1 MKRIFIAALVLI
13 VALLGC
19 TRKPAP
25 VATDTQPVDPSER
38 LAIAVEYVAVPSASV
53 YARPALDAEVVGS
66 YGFSEAISILEKK
79 PEWCLVRTF
88 DGSGWIRQT
97 DLATGNQVDKVD
109 TTTPR
114 FYVEP
119 KQIPFRTRGEIWMQ
133 AKVNTDGA
141 VVEVKTI
148 KNTTGSMA
156 LANANADALM
166 QASFYPMVDKGT
178 RKTFIYEHR
187 VYY

>member
-25 VATDTQPVDPSER
+25 VATDTQPADPSER
-38 LAIAVEYVAVPSASV
+38 LAIAVEYVAVPKAVV
-53 YARPALDAEVVGS
+53 YARPALDAPVVGE
-66 YGFSEAISILEKK
+66 YGLTEAVSILEKK

-88 DGSGWIRQT
+88 DGTGWVR
-97 DLATGNQVDKVD
+97 QVDLVPGDQADKTD
-109 TTTPR
+109 ATKPR

-119 KQIPFRTRGEIWMQ
+119 KQVPFRTRGEIWMQ

-141 VVEVKTI
+141 VVEVTTI
-148 KNTTGSMA
+148 KNTTGSSA
-156 LANANADALM
+156 LANANADALK
-166 QASFYPMVDKGT
+166 QALFYPMVDKGT